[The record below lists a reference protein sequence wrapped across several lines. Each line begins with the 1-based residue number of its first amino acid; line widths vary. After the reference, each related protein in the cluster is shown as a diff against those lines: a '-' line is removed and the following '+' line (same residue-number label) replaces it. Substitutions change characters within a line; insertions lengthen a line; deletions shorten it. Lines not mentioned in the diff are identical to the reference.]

1 MMFELSPFDRRN
13 NNLFHYFDDLSRD
26 LFRNDDESVSP
37 CRTDIVDKGDY
48 F

>member
-26 LFRNDDESVSP
+26 PLP
-37 CRTDIVDKGDY
+37 Q
-48 F
+48 